1 LDLFV
6 ANGNPHH
13 EYTEEDVLLL
23 NDGTGV
29 FKDVSRDSGDYF
41 QMKKVGR
48 GSTFADYDNDG
59 DLDLL
64 IVNLNDEAK
73 LLRNDG
79 GNRNNW
85 LSVSPRF
92 TDPLTDAIG
101 ARVTVQIGPLRQIED
116 IIPVRGY
123 LSQVDPRAH
132 FGCGRAELVDSV
144 EIRWPDGKIQTM
156 TNVKVNQFLEVARK
170 PE

>member
-1 LDLFV
+1 
-6 ANGNPHH
+6 
-13 EYTEEDVLLL
+13 
-23 NDGTGV
+23 
-29 FKDVSRDSGDYF
+29 
-41 QMKKVGR
+41 MGR

-64 IVNLNDEAK
+64 VINLNDEAK

-85 LSVSPRF
+85 LTVIPKLPGPER
-92 TDPLTDAIG
+92 DAIG
-101 ARVTVQIGPLRQIED
+101 ARVTVTIGSLHQVED

-132 FGCGRAELVDSV
+132 FGCGKADKVDTV
-144 EIRWPDGKIQTM
+144 EIRWPNHQVQVLE
-156 TNVKVNQFLEVARK
+156 NVKVNQFLTVVQGAE
-170 PE
+170 